1 MWGRGEKRSWGE
13 RHKKPN
19 SNNTCCRSW
28 DGLLTTSI
36 EVVGGGYVSISNP
49 QRTKLSQLL
58 TGTGTRDELIEFS
71 GTPEHINY
79 ALTGLSFVSAKDFVG
94 DVTVKI
100 TVADEFGDEVA
111 RNVVVGVVSS
121 SNGEIT
127 VTVPKD
133 GRFGKEVALLEDHV
147 WISDEG
153 SDNIVSVGVGAGV
166 EAKATILHVA
176 VGCKHGGVRLSA
188 GDGEGEGWSGEL
200 SFSDLLNNV
209 NSKLKTLQYS
219 PSKDW
224 AGVDIMTIAISGK
237 DVNSVLTKFLYKVE
251 AVNDSPTIL
260 IEEESSEMNMEGGDI
275 RALPAIVVD
284 DVDANNAVGDVRYSD
299 LVTVKVELGEESNGG
314 LSLEGVFG
322 GDGYVVIHGCG
333 GSGGWGVGWQK
344 SLCFMSTISM
354 ATKTLSKVEYKAS
367 NFDVVDV
374 VRISVDDN
382 GNWAEGGGAESLVA
396 VGEIEVKITPKMLD
410 TKVLLQNLGGVFD
423 DDSEG
428 EITRG
433 FAEIEEDSFL
443 LFYPM
448 LQSDESVSE
457 ELLTLEV
464 GSLKGGK
471 LEFRRSEHGRE
482 EDEAYTVIAGE
493 DSKTLIFNGRAGS
506 LSSLLKGNSANGA
519 GIIYTP
525 REDFNGYD
533 VISLGLGGV
542 VSSIDVH
549 VLAVNDAP
557 ELTTSAG
564 LATMSLTTEE
574 SVPLPITNIGLFD
587 ADSSEIEGA
596 FMTVTVSCGSEEGT
610 ISTNGK
616 YWSGVSVAKVDD
628 ASIVVMRGSA
638 GALNSALMNG
648 YLNFRPTDNFSGAG
662 RIVVT
667 ASDEGNNGIGG
678 VLSDTLEVDVTV
690 KEIYNPPSLTFSKSR
705 VEIVEDSVA
714 RLADFVSVSVKA
726 RDVAVDE
733 KIVCLLSL
741 GMNGGRMVFEEVE
754 ENGGV
759 EVVGGTDEVWV
770 LTGTTSGLGEFLT
783 SKVSY
788 TPKKNFNGLEVVSGS
803 CGDGGEVGRLNIVVS
818 SVNDGPSVILP
829 VGNFEMV
836 EDGETT
842 LQNALNVYVVDP
854 DAHEEG
860 GSGGEFQ
867 TECTACMGHN
877 HTHTHLISGFV
888 HLTVSVSN
896 PSCSLVLPNSVSQL
910 GGLRATNLPG
920 GAGLE
925 LVGSV
930 SSVNN
935 GVGAV
940 TLRCEDNYFGENNMV
955 EFTVRDD
962 IDDGEI
968 VKTARF
974 DVIGVNDA
982 PVVVAARDG
991 VETVEDVSVSMGDF
1005 FSVEDVDAESEEAIT
1020 LSMELV
1026 DGNIG
1031 GFLLEPEVAK
1041 THDVAIVSLGANSL
1055 TISGTKIDLNSAL
1068 ESVKFVPSRDYNGY
1082 SHKGLEL
1089 KVTDGEGLSTIRTVS
1104 VNVSSVADAPTV
1116 IVVAGVSELI
1126 VDEDTPL
1133 SLLGFFSVS
1142 SVDSEWVGVG
1152 VIPTFTV
1159 TVRTLQLGSI
1169 SLSSP
1174 VPGGYVVADGHGN
1187 AFSVRG
1193 GIDVVQKVIDGLVF
1207 KGCEDCEGGDVIV
1220 VEVEN
1225 EDGLKTAGE
1234 RAEQRAEQR
1243 AKRVG
1248 HN

>member
-1 MWGRGEKRSWGE
+1 
-13 RHKKPN
+13 
-19 SNNTCCRSW
+19 
-28 DGLLTTSI
+28 
-36 EVVGGGYVSISNP
+36 
-49 QRTKLSQLL
+49 
-58 TGTGTRDELIEFS
+58 
-71 GTPEHINY
+71 
-79 ALTGLSFVSAKDFVG
+79 
-94 DVTVKI
+94 
-100 TVADEFGDEVA
+100 
-111 RNVVVGVVSS
+111 
-121 SNGEIT
+121 
-127 VTVPKD
+127 
-133 GRFGKEVALLEDHV
+133 
-147 WISDEG
+147 
-153 SDNIVSVGVGAGV
+153 
-166 EAKATILHVA
+166 
-176 VGCKHGGVRLSA
+176 
-188 GDGEGEGWSGEL
+188 
-200 SFSDLLNNV
+200 
-209 NSKLKTLQYS
+209 
-219 PSKDW
+219 
-224 AGVDIMTIAISGK
+224 
-237 DVNSVLTKFLYKVE
+237 
-251 AVNDSPTIL
+251 
-260 IEEESSEMNMEGGDI
+260 
-275 RALPAIVVD
+275 
-284 DVDANNAVGDVRYSD
+284 
-299 LVTVKVELGEESNGG
+299 
-314 LSLEGVFG
+314 
-322 GDGYVVIHGCG
+322 
-333 GSGGWGVGWQK
+333 
-344 SLCFMSTISM
+344 
-354 ATKTLSKVEYKAS
+354 
-367 NFDVVDV
+367 
-374 VRISVDDN
+374 
-382 GNWAEGGGAESLVA
+382 
-396 VGEIEVKITPKMLD
+396 
-410 TKVLLQNLGGVFD
+410 
-423 DDSEG
+423 
-428 EITRG
+428 
-433 FAEIEEDSFL
+433 
-443 LFYPM
+443 
-448 LQSDESVSE
+448 
-457 ELLTLEV
+457 
-464 GSLKGGK
+464 
-471 LEFRRSEHGRE
+471 
-482 EDEAYTVIAGE
+482 
-493 DSKTLIFNGRAGS
+493 
-506 LSSLLKGNSANGA
+506 
-519 GIIYTP
+519 
-525 REDFNGYD
+525 
-533 VISLGLGGV
+533 
-542 VSSIDVH
+542 
-549 VLAVNDAP
+549 
-557 ELTTSAG
+557 
-564 LATMSLTTEE
+564 
-574 SVPLPITNIGLFD
+574 
-587 ADSSEIEGA
+587 
-596 FMTVTVSCGSEEGT
+596 
-610 ISTNGK
+610 
-616 YWSGVSVAKVDD
+616 
-628 ASIVVMRGSA
+628 
-638 GALNSALMNG
+638 
-648 YLNFRPTDNFSGAG
+648 
-662 RIVVT
+662 
-667 ASDEGNNGIGG
+667 
-678 VLSDTLEVDVTV
+678 
-690 KEIYNPPSLTFSKSR
+690 
-705 VEIVEDSVA
+705 
-714 RLADFVSVSVKA
+714 
-726 RDVAVDE
+726 
-733 KIVCLLSL
+733 
-741 GMNGGRMVFEEVE
+741 
-754 ENGGV
+754 
-759 EVVGGTDEVWV
+759 
-770 LTGTTSGLGEFLT
+770 
-783 SKVSY
+783 
-788 TPKKNFNGLEVVSGS
+788 
-803 CGDGGEVGRLNIVVS
+803 
-818 SVNDGPSVILP
+818 
-829 VGNFEMV
+829 
-836 EDGETT
+836 
-842 LQNALNVYVVDP
+842 
-854 DAHEEG
+854 
-860 GSGGEFQ
+860 
-867 TECTACMGHN
+867 MGHN